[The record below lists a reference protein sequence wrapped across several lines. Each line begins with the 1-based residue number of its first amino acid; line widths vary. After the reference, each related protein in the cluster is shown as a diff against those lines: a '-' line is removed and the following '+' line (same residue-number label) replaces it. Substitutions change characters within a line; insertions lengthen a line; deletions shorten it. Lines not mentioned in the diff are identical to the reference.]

1 MKLETLGRHSKN
13 IAVLVSG
20 NGSNLQSI
28 IDKIESGYLN
38 VNLAVVISNK
48 DGVKAL
54 EKARNHN
61 IPTFFISHR
70 ELERVEHERK
80 IIEILKKYNV
90 ELVVLAGYM
99 RIITSFFINQYP
111 DRIINI
117 HPSLLPS
124 FPGVDGYGDALKYG
138 VKITGCTVHFVN
150 EGMDTGKIIL
160 QRAIEVLENDTVDT
174 LRERGL
180 EVEHEAL
187 PDAIKLWSEGKIR
200 N

>member
-1 MKLETLGRHSKN
+1 MRKIPRIKN

-61 IPTFFISHR
+61 IPAFFISHKG
-70 ELERVEHERK
+70 LERVEHERK

-99 RIITSFFINQYP
+99 RIITSFFIDQYP
-111 DRIINI
+111 DKIINI

-124 FPGVDGYGDALKYG
+124 FPGVDGYGDALKHG

-187 PDAIKLWSEGKIR
+187 PDAVKLWSEGKIR